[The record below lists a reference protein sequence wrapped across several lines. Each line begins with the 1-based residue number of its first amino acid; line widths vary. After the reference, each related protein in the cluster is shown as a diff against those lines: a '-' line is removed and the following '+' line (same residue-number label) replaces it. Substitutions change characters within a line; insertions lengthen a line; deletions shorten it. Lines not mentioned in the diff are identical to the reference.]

1 MKKRVLIRG
10 PILTQSGYGVHA
22 RTLYRAL
29 QTRED
34 LFDIFLDPIEWGQT
48 SWLWEDNEER
58 KQIDQLIGKTQQ
70 YKMQGGQFDI
80 NLIVSIPSEWEKY
93 RAAPIN
99 IGVTAG
105 IETSKVAPQWLDT
118 TNRFVDKLITISNF
132 SKKVFEQSEYQAQDQ
147 FGNKVNLRLEKPIDV
162 VNYPVRKHKKK
173 KLNLK
178 LEHDF
183 NFLCVAQW
191 GPRKNVPNTVK
202 WFVEEFIDQEVGLVL
217 KTNRAS
223 GSLIDKLTVEKQ
235 LKQLLQEYPQR
246 KCKVYLLHG
255 YMSESEMNSLYQHPQ
270 IKSLISFSHGEGYGL
285 PLFEAA
291 YNGLP
296 VITHDWGGQTDF
308 LMHEVSTKNKKKSRT
323 RMMCAKVDYDLLP
336 IQKDAVWDG
345 VLQADSMWAFPKQGS
360 CKMKMR
366 EVYKD
371 YDRFEAEA
379 KKLKKIL
386 VKDFTEEKIYEDM
399 IKAIMGEQELKKED
413 NLSSVNVEDL
423 PKISIITS
431 VFNGDDF
438 IEPFLEDITNQTIFE
453 KKCELILINANSP
466 GNEEE
471 IILKY
476 QKKYPDNIV
485 YKKLDKDPGIYGVWN
500 LGLEL
505 STGKFIT
512 NANLDD
518 RKAPNSLEVHAKTLY
533 LNDDVDLVY
542 SDMLITDKP
551 NETWENNSSN
561 NKKYNFPE
569 FSFNNLKMINMPH
582 SSPMWRKNIHDKY
595 GKFDDKYR
603 SGGDWEMWLRA
614 SSQGSKFK
622 KIKEVSGLYY
632 FNPKGISTNPDNFE
646 WKRKEEVEIYEK
658 YKNLSV
664 VT

>member
-132 SKKVFEQSEYQAQDQ
+132 SKKMFEQSEYQAQDQ
-147 FGNKVNLRLEKPIDV
+147 FGNKVNLKLEKPIDV

-223 GSLIDKLTVEKQ
+223 GSLIDKLTVERQ

-371 YDRFEAEA
+371 YGRFEAEA

-386 VKDFTEEKIYEDM
+386 VKEFTEEKIYEDM
-399 IKAIMGEQELKKED
+399 
-413 NLSSVNVEDL
+413 VN
-423 PKISIITS
+423 
-431 VFNGDDF
+431 
-438 IEPFLEDITNQTIFE
+438 
-453 KKCELILINANSP
+453 A
-466 GNEEE
+466 
-471 IILKY
+471 
-476 QKKYPDNIV
+476 
-485 YKKLDKDPGIYGVWN
+485 
-500 LGLEL
+500 
-505 STGKFIT
+505 
-512 NANLDD
+512 
-518 RKAPNSLEVHAKTLY
+518 
-533 LNDDVDLVY
+533 
-542 SDMLITDKP
+542 
-551 NETWENNSSN
+551 
-561 NKKYNFPE
+561 
-569 FSFNNLKMINMPH
+569 
-582 SSPMWRKNIHDKY
+582 
-595 GKFDDKYR
+595 
-603 SGGDWEMWLRA
+603 
-614 SSQGSKFK
+614 
-622 KIKEVSGLYY
+622 
-632 FNPKGISTNPDNFE
+632 
-646 WKRKEEVEIYEK
+646 IYEK
-658 YKNLSV
+658 ESFELEEWLQELESNV
-664 VT
+664 EEIE

>member
-132 SKKVFEQSEYQAQDQ
+132 SKKVFEQSEYEAQDQ